1 MSERMAEEEE
11 EKDNSSK
18 DEAPIVPVTTPVRKG
33 GLLRRLSVCAG
44 TPRGAAAEAAPTDD
58 FKRLVGLGT
67 PMRAVPTSL
76 LTGERA
82 RKRPR
87 VSDAPAA
94 VPSSE
99 DISAVDWTLLESV
112 SVSVPAGK
120 GALAWLGSGDDN
132 DADVAAAAAAAA
144 AAVGNE
150 CGDDKGGAS
159 ALLRRVRY
167 FRAECGAGADAGEC
181 ARVLAAQLRLGI
193 APFVYVAAE
202 TFVLL
207 VRAHSVH
214 AAPAAAA
221 RRFLRT
227 VAPEVFARATPAASA
242 AAPEGTLRAETL
254 EAMRSLQ
261 ASSGGLVSVA
271 FPRTPRS
278 STSMNNGDAGCAVLR
293 GSEWAGRVLEAAAR
307 GEAGRASLLAPTP
320 FVHGTLLLPRL
331 RIGTTHRFTGSSSSS
346 GSETVETVTLSR
358 GLLPAPVVRTRV
370 LPFLRERI
378 AHAAPGCPVTVQL
391 RASPLTTAF
400 RDIGE

>member
-1 MSERMAEEEE
+1 M
-11 EKDNSSK
+11 
-18 DEAPIVPVTTPVRKG
+18 
-33 GLLRRLSVCAG
+33 
-44 TPRGAAAEAAPTDD
+44 
-58 FKRLVGLGT
+58 
-67 PMRAVPTSL
+67 
-76 LTGERA
+76 
-82 RKRPR
+82 
-87 VSDAPAA
+87 
-94 VPSSE
+94 
-99 DISAVDWTLLESV
+99 
-112 SVSVPAGK
+112 
-120 GALAWLGSGDDN
+120 
-132 DADVAAAAAAAA
+132 
-144 AAVGNE
+144 GNE

-181 ARVLAAQLRLGI
+181 ARVLAAQLRLGT

-202 TFVLL
+202 TFVVL

-227 VAPEVFARATPAASA
+227 VAPEVFARAPTASA
-242 AAPEGTLRAETL
+242 TAPEGTLRAETL

-278 STSMNNGDAGCAVLR
+278 SSSMNNGDAGCAVLR

-307 GEAGRASLLAPTP
+307 GEAGRASLLAPTS

-331 RIGTTHRFTGSSSSS
+331 RIGTTLRFTGSSSS

-358 GLLPAPVVRTRV
+358 GLLPAPLVRTRV
-370 LPFLRERI
+370 LPFLREHI

-391 RASPLTTAF
+391 RASPLTAAL

>member
-1 MSERMAEEEE
+1 MAEEEE
-11 EKDNSSK
+11 EKDKEKDSSNK

-67 PMRAVPTSL
+67 PMRAVPASL

-132 DADVAAAAAAAA
+132 DADVAAVASV
-144 AAVGNE
+144 VGNE

-159 ALLRRVRY
+159 ALLRCVRY

-202 TFVLL
+202 TFVVL

-227 VAPEVFARATPAASA
+227 VAPEVFARAPTASA
-242 AAPEGTLRAETL
+242 TAPEGTLRAETL

-278 STSMNNGDAGCAVLR
+278 STSLSSMNNGDAGCAVLR

-307 GEAGRASLLAPTP
+307 GEAGRASLLAPTS

-331 RIGTTHRFTGSSSSS
+331 RIGTTLRFTGSSSS

-358 GLLPAPVVRTRV
+358 GLLPAPLVRTRV
-370 LPFLRERI
+370 LPFLREHI

-391 RASPLTTAF
+391 RASPLTAAL